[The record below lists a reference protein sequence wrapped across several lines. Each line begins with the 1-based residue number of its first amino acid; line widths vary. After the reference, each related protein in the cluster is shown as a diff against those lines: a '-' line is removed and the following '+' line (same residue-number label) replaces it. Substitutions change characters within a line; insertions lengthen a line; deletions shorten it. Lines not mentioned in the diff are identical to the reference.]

1 MLESIVFSRLKG
13 QFSPNIKAK
22 YPNLAFTTQ
31 EESKGVPKF
40 PNVYVYLMPGTEIGQ
55 TLEGDTFAGGTF
67 TFQIRVT
74 NNTGQTAVQEITN
87 EIIRI
92 MKKMRFLI
100 VATPVYENDADTQ
113 WSIMRFRRP
122 ICNGDIL

>member
-1 MLESIVFSRLKG
+1 
-13 QFSPNIKAK
+13 
-22 YPNLAFTTQ
+22 
-31 EESKGVPKF
+31 
-40 PNVYVYLMPGTEIGQ
+40 MPGTEIGQ

-92 MKKMRFLI
+92 MKKMRFQI

-113 WSIMRFRRP
+113 WSVMRFRRA
-122 ICNGDIL
+122 ICQNDVL